1 MQKLKKKK
9 KKWRSK
15 SLVSSI
21 QTIAMHDIFPNVAV
35 LYMYQYTAKPM
46 QKRAQKMKTNIK
58 PYVSI

>member
-1 MQKLKKKK
+1 
-9 KKWRSK
+9 
-15 SLVSSI
+15 
-21 QTIAMHDIFPNVAV
+21 MHDIFPNIAV